1 MEKSQI
7 HGVAAAFNTPEAML
21 QAAKEVRKSGYSK
34 VEAYTPFPV
43 HGIDDVLGI
52 PTSKLGY
59 FVIVGGLTGCSLA
72 LLLQWWT
79 GAGNPTTLPAWTA
92 LTSYPLV
99 IGGKPLF
106 AFEPSIP
113 ITFELT
119 VLLSAFTA
127 VFGMLAL
134 NKLPRLY
141 HPVFNFRNS
150 PRITDDQFVLVIEN
164 GDPKFD
170 ALEASRLFRSLDAD
184 VVEMIEE

>member
-79 GAGNPTTLPAWTA
+79 GAGNPTALPAWTA

-134 NKLPRLY
+134 NKLPQLY

>member
-1 MEKSQI
+1 MEKTQI
-7 HGVAAAFNTPEAML
+7 HGVAAAFNSPEAL
-21 QAAKEVRKSGYSK
+21 LHAAKTIRKEGYSK
-34 VEAYTPFPV
+34 VEAYTPFPI

-52 PTSKLGY
+52 PPSKLGY

-79 GAGNPTTLPAWTA
+79 GAGDPNLLPAWTA
-92 LTSYPLV
+92 LVPYPLV

-119 VLLSAFTA
+119 VLLSAFTT
-127 VFGMLAL
+127 VFGMFAL
-134 NKLPRLY
+134 NRLPQLY

-150 PRITDDQFVLVIEN
+150 PRITDDQFVLVIE
-164 GDPKFD
+164 GTDPKFD
-170 ALEASRLFRSLDAD
+170 ALEASRIFRTLDAD